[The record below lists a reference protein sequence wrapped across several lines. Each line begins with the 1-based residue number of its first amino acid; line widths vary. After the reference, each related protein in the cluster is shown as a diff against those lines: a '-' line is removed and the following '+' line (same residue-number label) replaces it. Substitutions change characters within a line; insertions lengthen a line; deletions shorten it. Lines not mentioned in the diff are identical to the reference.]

1 MKHYLLLLLLLL
13 GLGTAQAQQLQEEQ
27 RSERQLVF
35 ADFRDAKV
43 LQTFGRLVKAKAN
56 ILYKNA
62 ALCYVDEKD
71 GKVYQASN
79 ASIIGVVFD
88 SIRYQKVDKVA
99 MGRVVAERGAN
110 SLLCVTTIDMEKYK
124 EITGGSTD
132 LPFVSLDLG
141 GLARETFIDMSGGEQ
156 QSNKGYPLK
165 HTYYFSLKGRIVPAR
180 EKTIKK
186 EVKPD
191 MKLAFKN
198 LMEDRW
204 WSWNDVPSL
213 KQLFLYFPE

>member
-43 LQTFGRLVKAKAN
+43 LQTFGRFVKAKAN

-79 ASIIGVVFD
+79 ASIIGVEFD

-99 MGRVVAERGAN
+99 MGRVVAERGGN
-110 SLLCVTTIDMEKYK
+110 RLLCVTTIDMEKYK

-156 QSNKGYPLK
+156 QANKGYPLK
-165 HTYYFSLKGRIVPAR
+165 HTYYSLKGRIVPAR

-191 MKLAFKN
+191 MKVAFKN

>member
-43 LQTFGRLVKAKAN
+43 LQTFGRFVKAKAN

-141 GLARETFIDMSGGEQ
+141 GLARETH
-156 QSNKGYPLK
+156 L
-165 HTYYFSLKGRIVPAR
+165 
-180 EKTIKK
+180 
-186 EVKPD
+186 
-191 MKLAFKN
+191 
-198 LMEDRW
+198 
-204 WSWNDVPSL
+204 
-213 KQLFLYFPE
+213 LF

>member
-35 ADFRDAKV
+35 ADFRDAKL

-79 ASIIGVVFD
+79 ASIIGVEFD

-99 MGRVVAERGAN
+99 MGRVIAERGGN
-110 SLLCVTTIDMEKYK
+110 RLLCVTTIDMEK
-124 EITGGSTD
+124 
-132 LPFVSLDLG
+132 
-141 GLARETFIDMSGGEQ
+141 
-156 QSNKGYPLK
+156 
-165 HTYYFSLKGRIVPAR
+165 
-180 EKTIKK
+180 
-186 EVKPD
+186 
-191 MKLAFKN
+191 
-198 LMEDRW
+198 
-204 WSWNDVPSL
+204 
-213 KQLFLYFPE
+213 

>member
-141 GLARETFIDMSGGEQ
+141 GEQ
-156 QSNKGYPLK
+156 QANKGYPLK

-191 MKLAFKN
+191 MKVAFKN

-213 KQLFLYFPE
+213 EQLFLYFPE

>member
-43 LQTFGRLVKAKAN
+43 LQTFGRFVKAKAN

-99 MGRVVAERGAN
+99 MGRGGNR
-110 SLLCVTTIDMEKYK
+110 LLCVTTIDMEKYK

-156 QSNKGYPLK
+156 QANKGYPLK

-191 MKLAFKN
+191 MKVAFKN